1 MEAMD
6 VMEFNKEEK
15 KNIMTVECACLHL
28 SNVDVLAIS
37 DDESKINPDNE
48 HLDTV
53 LIIRLKL

>member
-1 MEAMD
+1 M
-6 VMEFNKEEK
+6 MEFNKEEK